1 MKKLHIPTLGR
12 CTRAFLRGTLP
23 ILVLV
28 CVSFLLAYLDAR
40 EQNAMWA
47 NVCFAPMLEYLT
59 ASAVILLVG
68 AVLIETA
75 DRKG

>member
-23 ILVLV
+23 IL
-28 CVSFLLAYLDAR
+28 
-40 EQNAMWA
+40 WA
-47 NVCFAPMLEYLT
+47 NVCFAPMLEYLS
-59 ASAVILLVG
+59 ASAIILLVG